1 MRSESFTSKP
11 LQSRFDRNFVLA
23 SSVGQTIYDVLAAKG
38 LSSKQNWAL
47 KRKYDE
53 VGEIMRACFE
63 KTQGG

>member
-1 MRSESFTSKP
+1 MLNYGYEFS
-11 LQSRFDRNFVLA
+11 A
-23 SSVGQTIYDVLAAKG
+23 SSVGQTTYDMLAAKG

-63 KTQGG
+63 KTQGDSQSASIPE